1 MTLNDFLR
9 MTMLMG
15 VEETLGGPLEVLL
28 DCLWPE
34 SEKDIWAD
42 IKKQVEELIDQKIS
56 DLVYQQVSEDLA
68 GLNNNLGEYV
78 WSLKSGD
85 TVTYTEQKWNEL
97 DTDIMQQLPHFQ
109 SEGYELLLLPLFT
122 QMANMHLAILR
133 DGVLNGKDW
142 GWGQETIDHIQ
153 SRLTSTISTY
163 SGYTMSTYNDYY
175 DTLVS
180 KTKGNQHKTEPFNTL
195 NKFVRGMTGPVLDFV
210 DVWPYYD
217 CSVYPDMDSSVIPP
231 PREIYSNAVG
241 TSDDNP
247 FKIVDTPEG
256 FPRTIKLWHGNMI
269 DSMEVIYDEGMGPD
283 GTTTSGRIG
292 GSGGAA
298 EPVVVNIA
306 EDDYITDVQI
316 GEYSGCI
323 SSLLFK
329 LQSDGQWYGFGGG
342 AHFSYGNRVLSSI
355 SIMGKS
361 VFCQTVD
368 CVVLGFK
375 LDPNYDPDSYYDGNG
390 N

>member
-15 VEETLGGPLEVLL
+15 VEKVAGGPLEVML

-34 SEKDIWAD
+34 SEKDIWGE
-42 IKKQVEELIDQKIS
+42 IKQQVEQLIDEKIS
-56 DLVYQQVSEDLA
+56 DLVYQQVSEDLT
-68 GLNNNLGEYV
+68 GLNNNLSEYI
-78 WSLKSGD
+78 WSLNSGD
-85 TVTYTEQKWNEL
+85 TISYTEQKWNEL
-97 DTDIMQQLPHFQ
+97 DSDIMQQLPHFQ
-109 SEGYELLLLPLFT
+109 SEGYELLLLPLFS
-122 QMANMHLAILR
+122 QMANMHIAILR
-133 DGVLNGKDW
+133 DGVLNGKNWNW
-142 GWGQETIDHIQ
+142 GEETINHVQ
-153 SRLTSTISTY
+153 ERLTNTINDY

-175 DTLVS
+175 NDLAN
-180 KTKGNQHKTEPFNTL
+180 KTKQNQHKTEPFNTL
-195 NKFVRGMTGPVLDFV
+195 NNFVRGMTGPVLDFV

-217 CSVYPDMDSSVIPP
+217 CSVYPDMDSSIIPP

-292 GSGGAA
+292 GPNGGA
-298 EPVVVNIA
+298 EPIVIDIA
-306 EDDYITDVQI
+306 EGDYITEVQVA
-316 GEYSGCI
+316 EYSGCI
-323 SSLLFK
+323 NSLLFK
-329 LQSDGQWYGFGGG
+329 LQSDGQWYGYGGG
-342 AHFSYGNRVLSSI
+342 PHFSYANRVLSSI
-355 SIMGKS
+355 SIMGMSK
-361 VFCQTVD
+361 FCGTVD

-375 LDPNYDPDSYYDGNG
+375 LDPNYDPDTYYDNI
-390 N
+390 